1 MEFHE
6 NTYLSWYF
14 AHTLGDRHPI
24 NLYASGVAQLD
35 PAQFPLPAGDTWELI
50 GRFEEAIAGWLGVGP
65 EEVVYTPGATG
76 GTLLSLLSLVEPG
89 KEVLVE
95 RPIYEPMLRQAARV
109 AAVRRLR
116 RRQEDGWRLPLD
128 EAERLVTSRTGA
140 VMITEP
146 HNPSGVLSP
155 REDVAALARI
165 AGSRGALLLIN
176 EVYRGYTD
184 GPTYHGAAENIVV
197 VSSLSKLFGTYPM
210 RLGWVSSSE
219 ATAQRLRVG
228 HMNMSVPTAP
238 AAGMGLSVIDRADE
252 LRSHAVALA
261 RKGHSAVKDWVQA
274 TEGACWHEPHGTGY
288 GCVQLPEETDDVA
301 LAERLWAEDDVLA
314 IPGTMFEVPGA
325 LRIAWL
331 QAGDQLE
338 DGLARVGARLAQTCG
353 T

>member
-1 MEFHE
+1 MGFHE

-14 AHTLGDRHPI
+14 AHTLGDKHPI

-35 PAQFPLPAGDTWELI
+35 PAEFVVPSGDTWELI
-50 GRFEEAIAGWLGVGP
+50 GRFEEAVAGWMGIAP

-109 AAVRRLR
+109 AAVRRLDR
-116 RRQEDGWRLPLD
+116 RPEDAWRLPLD
-128 EAERLVTSRTGA
+128 RAERLITSRTGA

-155 REDVAALARI
+155 RDDVTALARI
-165 AGSRGALLLIN
+165 AASKGALLLIN

-184 GPTYHGAAENIVV
+184 APSYHGAVENIVV
-197 VSSLSKLFGTYPM
+197 ISSLSKLVGTYPM
-210 RLGWVSSSE
+210 RLGWVSAPE
-219 ATAQRLRVG
+219 ATAERLRVG

-238 AAGMGLSVIDRADE
+238 AAGMGLSVMERAEE
-252 LRSHAVALA
+252 LRTHAVTLA
-261 RKGHSAVKDWVQA
+261 RRGHAAVKNWVLA
-274 TEGACWHEPHGTGY
+274 TGGVRWHEPHGTGY
-288 GCVQLPEETDDVA
+288 GCVQLPEKVDDVA
-301 LAERLWAEDDVLA
+301 LAERLWAEDGVLLV
-314 IPGTMFEVPGA
+314 PGTMFEVPGT